1 MDKALEKRVA
11 TLESRILKS
20 DDDQIEAIF
29 YTVVDATAEG
39 GGRALPVYGWKYDE
53 LKVMRVPGETDKELD
68 QRAILEAQP
77 FLRGRGAIPVFHPIN
92 E

>member
-1 MDKALEKRVA
+1 MDIKKRIEA
-11 TLESRILKS
+11 LESRILKN
-20 DDDQIEAIF
+20 DDDRIEAIF

-53 LKVMRVPGETDKELD
+53 LKVMRASGETDEELD

-77 FLRGRGAIPVFHPIN
+77 FLRDRGAIPVFHPIT
-92 E
+92 EW